1 MLHKIFK
8 LNENNTNIKKE
19 IVAGFTTFATL
30 SYIIFVQPAVL
41 SAAGMDYGSALVATC
56 LASAIG
62 MLLMAFLANYPIALA
77 PAMGHNFYFTY
88 IVCLTMGVIWQEAL
102 GAVFIAGVIFIA
114 LSLTGFREKVM
125 DMLPEPLKNGIPV
138 GIGLLIALIGLQWS
152 GIVTSH
158 PVTYV
163 TIGNLHSLYTLVSI
177 FGLILIAFLLAI
189 KFRGAILA
197 GIIGCAVLGLVLG
210 VVEFKGIISSPPSIE
225 PTLLKIQIPNL
236 FSNLEFVTVIIVF
249 LFLDMFDT
257 IGTLVGV
264 GQLGGFMKEGK
275 LPKAKQALLSDAI
288 ATSSGALLGTSTV
301 TSYIESSSGIS
312 AGGRTGLTNVVT
324 AILMIS
330 AIFFTP
336 LIQMIGAGIDEGE
349 GKFLYPV
356 IAPALIIVG
365 SMMMKNVTSIKWD
378 NFAESIPAF
387 LTIIIMPLSFSIT
400 EGIAFG
406 FISYTLLQIFSGKAK
421 KVNWIIYLISVLFI
435 ARYIWLV

>member
-1 MLHKIFK
+1 MLDKIFK
-8 LNENNTNIKKE
+8 LKENNTTVRQE
-19 IVAGFTTFATL
+19 AVAGITTFATI

-41 SAAGMDYGSALVATC
+41 SAAGMDHGAAMVATC

-77 PAMGHNFYFTY
+77 PAMGHNIYFTY
-88 IVCLTMGVIWQEAL
+88 VVCLTLGVVWQEAL
-102 GAVFIAGVIFIA
+102 GAVFIAGLIFIA
-114 LSLTGFREKVM
+114 LSLTGLREKVM
-125 DMLPEPLKNGIPV
+125 DVLPDPLRNGIPV
-138 GIGLLIALIGLQWS
+138 GIGLLIALIGFEWS
-152 GIVTSH
+152 GIITSH

-163 TIGNLHSLYTLVSI
+163 TIGNLNSVHTLISI

-197 GIIGCAVLGLVLG
+197 GIVGSAVLGLILG
-210 VVEFKGIISSPPSIE
+210 VVQYQGIVSSPPSID
-225 PTLLKIQIPNL
+225 PTFLKLQIPNL
-236 FSNLEFVTVIIVF
+236 FSNLEFITVIIVF

-264 GQLGGFMKEGK
+264 GQLGGFMKNGK

-324 AILMIS
+324 ALLMV
-330 AIFFTP
+330 
-336 LIQMIGAGIDEGE
+336 GAGIAVGD
-349 GKFLYPV
+349 GKFLYPI

-365 SMMMKNVTSIKWD
+365 SMMMKNVININWD
-378 NFAESIPAF
+378 DYTKSIPTF
-387 LTIIIMPLSFSIT
+387 LTMIIMPLSFSIT

-406 FISYTLLQIFSGKAK
+406 FISYSLLNIFSGKAK
-421 KVNWIIYLISVLFI
+421 EVNWVIYLISLLFI
-435 ARYIWLV
+435 AKYIWLV

>member
-1 MLHKIFK
+1 MIEKIFK
-8 LNENNTNIKKE
+8 LGENNTNVKQE
-19 IVAGFTTFATL
+19 VVAGFTTFATL

-62 MLLMAFLANYPIALA
+62 MLLMAFLTNYPIALA

-88 IVCLTMGVIWQEAL
+88 VVCLTLGIIWQEAL
-102 GAVFIAGVIFIA
+102 GAVFIAGLIFIA
-114 LSLTGFREKVM
+114 LSVTGLREKVM
-125 DMLPEPLKNGIPV
+125 DVFPAPLRNGIPV
-138 GIGLLIALIGLQWS
+138 GIGLLIALIGLEWS
-152 GIVTSH
+152 GIVISH

-163 TIGNLHSLYTLVSI
+163 TMGDLHSKYTLISI
-177 FGLILIAFLLAI
+177 FGLVLIAFLLAI
-189 KFRGAILA
+189 KFRGAILT
-197 GIIGCAVLGLVLG
+197 GIIGCAVMGLILGI
-210 VVEFKGIISSPPSIE
+210 VEFKGFISSPPSID
-225 PTLLKIQIPNL
+225 PTLFKLHIPNL
-236 FSNLEFVTVIIVF
+236 FSNLEFITVIIVF

-275 LPKAKQALLSDAI
+275 LPKAKNALLSDAI
-288 ATSSGALLGTSTV
+288 ATSTGALLGTSTV

-324 AILMIS
+324 AILMIA

-336 LIQMIGAGIDEGE
+336 IIQMVGAGIDVGG

-365 SMMMKNVTSIKWD
+365 SMMMTNVKIINWD
-378 NFAESIPAF
+378 DYTESIPAF

-406 FISYTLLQIFSGKAK
+406 LISYSLLKIFSGKARE
-421 KVNWIIYLISVLFI
+421 VNWLIHLISILFI